1 MVIGS
6 NEENVSANTYIIN
19 RNNVDKINVCG
30 QLCPDCQQREIYEQ
44 NMNKVKIVYR
54 NNIYQNI
61 LKNTCKTTPEK
72 WRK

>member
-1 MVIGS
+1 M
-6 NEENVSANTYIIN
+6 SA
-19 RNNVDKINVCG
+19 G
-30 QLCPDCQQREIYEQ
+30 LLELSFFEIYEQ
-44 NMNKVKIVYR
+44 NMNRAKIAYQ